1 MLRFVLLAVCAAQEL
16 HILSK
21 VPETVQVHW
30 LPGGDA
36 KSHPSGEL
44 EPAGEEASSFIIN
57 TYAGHSF
64 RFQAGTLSSKPVTH
78 SGGAYDLVK
87 LSPGAAALTA
97 ELVTADQL
105 HSLVGEMYSHCR
117 ERDSGYIKCC
127 HDFLNK
133 SRGIPP
139 FFADKYMNAFSPHRL
154 MPRVAGRGDF
164 KDSKSHIHNLD
175 DDGYGGSLP
184 PDEMVVL
191 NNMPIPV
198 ELHWAY
204 AADASDLASDTA
216 VHDTTLIT
224 DVGSKSFVRITGHPG
239 QSFLAV
245 AQHTRQPVSKT
256 ALFRYPSELFVVMI
270 SESSSGKDAKPDV
283 AIWDQ
288 DELKIILSEFAKKC
302 GDRSHEEQSFMECLK
317 QTSSFP
323 PALTALWFQLLWT
336 SLQHWR
342 HCVYLPDT
350 APLRHI
356 TLELH
361 DGSGRNRSVKAQV
374 LREKPFV
381 VGIAGFATAEECKE
395 LITSQELETEDLA
408 MAFITGGAHSKS
420 RRTLTRNLYPTH
432 EAPGS
437 IFAKLYTR
445 FFQAA
450 RGASGY
456 DLWPEGQEPVNW
468 LHYKPGYEYRPHCD
482 GGCGYD
488 PVTLG
493 ARVASSL
500 LYCNVAEQGGSTI
513 FTKDTTKFTPAKGDF
528 LFFAYKH
535 DPDFMSMHAACPV
548 LKGVKSTATQWYREG
563 VSADYTWEHVQ
574 DLGQSHSP
582 EL

>member
-1 MLRFVLLAVCAAQEL
+1 MNMLRTKPLQSAHV
-16 HILSK
+16 
-21 VPETVQVHW
+21 
-30 LPGGDA
+30 
-36 KSHPSGEL
+36 SG
-44 EPAGEEASSFIIN
+44 
-57 TYAGHSF
+57 
-64 RFQAGTLSSKPVTH
+64 SKPVTH

-139 FFADKYMNAFSPHRL
+139 FFAGTYMNAFSPHRL
-154 MPRVAGRGDF
+154 MPRDPRIGANLGNGTGHGR
-164 KDSKSHIHNLD
+164 I
-175 DDGYGGSLP
+175 P
-184 PDEMVVL
+184 WQMVVL

-288 DELKIILSEFAKKC
+288 DGGHRAPEFAKKC

-420 RRTLTRNLYPTH
+420 R
-432 EAPGS
+432 
-437 IFAKLYTR
+437 
-445 FFQAA
+445 
-450 RGASGY
+450 Y

-468 LHYKPGYEYRPHCD
+468 LHYKPGYDPQRIHNKFIMLVEYRPHCD

-582 EL
+582 EPLG

>member
-1 MLRFVLLAVCAAQEL
+1 
-16 HILSK
+16 
-21 VPETVQVHW
+21 
-30 LPGGDA
+30 
-36 KSHPSGEL
+36 
-44 EPAGEEASSFIIN
+44 
-57 TYAGHSF
+57 
-64 RFQAGTLSSKPVTH
+64 
-78 SGGAYDLVK
+78 
-87 LSPGAAALTA
+87 
-97 ELVTADQL
+97 
-105 HSLVGEMYSHCR
+105 
-117 ERDSGYIKCC
+117 
-127 HDFLNK
+127 
-133 SRGIPP
+133 
-139 FFADKYMNAFSPHRL
+139 
-154 MPRVAGRGDF
+154 
-164 KDSKSHIHNLD
+164 
-175 DDGYGGSLP
+175 
-184 PDEMVVL
+184 
-191 NNMPIPV
+191 
-198 ELHWAY
+198 
-204 AADASDLASDTA
+204 
-216 VHDTTLIT
+216 
-224 DVGSKSFVRITGHPG
+224 
-239 QSFLAV
+239 
-245 AQHTRQPVSKT
+245 
-256 ALFRYPSELFVVMI
+256 
-270 SESSSGKDAKPDV
+270 
-283 AIWDQ
+283 
-288 DELKIILSEFAKKC
+288 
-302 GDRSHEEQSFMECLK
+302 MECLK